1 MSLLQGNE
9 LFVLY
14 LIKSETI
21 QTLGQFDVVQVND
34 IAHGP
39 LVLPCAPSVPLINV
53 CCLLLLAPGIKEL
66 HTICWLLVIVCIVL
80 YTECLYLIHIRYKCT
95 VYVFKK

>member
-1 MSLLQGNE
+1 MPLLQGNE

-39 LVLPCAPSVPLINV
+39 LVLPRVIQVFPKSMYVVFYGWHQGLKNIQ
-53 CCLLLLAPGIKEL
+53 
-66 HTICWLLVIVCIVL
+66 TICRLIGDCV
-80 YTECLYLIHIRYKCT
+80 YCLMYREF
-95 VYVFKK
+95 VFDSY